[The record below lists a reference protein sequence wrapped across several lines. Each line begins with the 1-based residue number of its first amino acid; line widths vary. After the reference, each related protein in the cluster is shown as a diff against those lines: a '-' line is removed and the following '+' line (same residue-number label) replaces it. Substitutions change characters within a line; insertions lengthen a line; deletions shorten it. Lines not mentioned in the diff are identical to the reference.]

1 MARKF
6 DNEMMGEALDRLAVA
21 VAQVGEKLDVAVYGG
36 SALMLA
42 SNFRYASE
50 DVDARVV
57 DRPWPEWLTE
67 AVARIG
73 RELRLDED
81 WFNDGVLFHLSRHAS
96 DETDH
101 VEFGTFPRGAAEV
114 GLRVFVPTAEYML
127 ALKLKAMRVLDP
139 AKGAQEAADIR
150 NLMRVVGVDTPE
162 EAIELMGRYFPQSAS
177 SPEKQRFLLRH
188 VLTGEED
195 RDAPEYPIPGV

>member
-1 MARKF
+1 MARSF
-6 DNEMMGEALDRLAVA
+6 DVETMADALDRLAVE
-21 VAQVGEKLDVAVYGG
+21 VAGRGETLDVAIYGG

-50 DVDARVV
+50 DVDARVI
-57 DRPWPEWLTE
+57 DRPWPAWLTE

-73 RELRLDED
+73 RELALDD
-81 WFNDGVLFHLSRHAS
+81 QWFNDEVLFHLSQQAS
-96 DETDH
+96 DGADH

-139 AKGAQEAADIR
+139 LKGSQEAADIR
-150 NLMRVVGVDTPE
+150 NLMRVVGV
-162 EAIELMGRYFPQSAS
+162 EAPAEAVAVMARFFPRSAS
-177 SPEKQRFLLRH
+177 SPERQLFLLRR
-188 VLTGEED
+188 LPGGED
-195 RDAPEYPIPGV
+195 GHDAPAYPVRGL